1 MIKKCYLFTRSE
13 TLTRAISNLCNTI
26 PCFIDMKDF
35 DANHFEFYI
44 TCRAEDIR
52 TVENRLARFV

>member
-1 MIKKCYLFTRSE
+1 MIKKCYLFTYSE
-13 TLTRAISNLCNTI
+13 TLTLAISNLCNAI
-26 PCFIDMKDF
+26 PCFIDTKGI

-44 TCRAEDIR
+44 TCRVEDIR

>member
-1 MIKKCYLFTRSE
+1 MVKKCYLFTRSKA
-13 TLTRAISNLCNTI
+13 LAHAISNLCDAI
-26 PCFIDMKDF
+26 PCFIDTKDI

-44 TCRAEDIR
+44 TCRAEDVR

>member
-1 MIKKCYLFTRSE
+1 MIKKCYIFTWFE
-13 TLTRAISNLCNTI
+13 ALTHAISNLCDAI
-26 PCFIDMKDF
+26 PCFIDMKDI

-44 TCRAEDIR
+44 TCRAEDVC

>member
-1 MIKKCYLFTRSE
+1 MIKKCYIFTWSE
-13 TLTRAISNLCNTI
+13 ALTHAISNLCDAI
-26 PCFIDMKDF
+26 PCFIDMKDI

-44 TCRAEDIR
+44 TCRAEDIS

>member
-13 TLTRAISNLCNTI
+13 ALILAISKLCNSI
-26 PCFIDMKDF
+26 PCFIDMKGTDS
-35 DANHFEFYI
+35 NHFEFYI

-52 TVENRLARFV
+52 TDENRLARFV

>member
-1 MIKKCYLFTRSE
+1 MIKKCYIFTRSE
-13 TLTRAISNLCNTI
+13 SLIRAISNLCNLI
-26 PCFIDMKDF
+26 PCFIDAKDI
-35 DANHFEFYI
+35 DNNHFEFYI

>member
-1 MIKKCYLFTRSE
+1 MIKKCYIFTRSE
-13 TLTRAISNLCNTI
+13 SLTRAISNLCAAI
-26 PCFIDMKDF
+26 PCFIDIKDL
-35 DANHFEFYI
+35 DNNHFEFYI